1 MNNTPT
7 NTAPKSG
14 SDYKALIDANPYATG
29 TRKQTGWDRFVNKL
43 GFTSG
48 YDRYEAE
55 REQNSKNYLAQIYA
69 AQREEMYNSAPEQA
83 ARQRAAGLN
92 PDITGGVDS
101 GAAAGSPE
109 EFSPVSD
116 MSDAIQS
123 GADDINNFG
132 SLISLGVSALT
143 GTLGVVD
150 SISSIVKRGRDIESI
165 DYAIGSS
172 MPDFVDKVAR
182 MFSDSDM
189 LFSPDV
195 VKRIEAGASPEDV
208 FDDAFGKIL
217 SGASISSEYAR
228 PWFRSKRL
236 NDVYNQKLKSF
247 RNSDVYKNYIK
258 EFTNRYRSNIRSD
271 KEDSAEF
278 NAFMSSYDD
287 YVSIINE
294 NYFPKFAESYKYEL
308 ERVRVERK
316 QNKLTEKQIAL
327 TDEQIAGQRAKAQA
341 QAVVLRQIANHIKD
355 SNGLPEN
362 LYWNTLFNSMS
373 TDYIETAIDA
383 GLDIASDLLDVIR
396 LPKQVFH
403 YLKGNGR
410 VQ

>member
-7 NTAPKSG
+7 NPAPKSG
-14 SDYKALIDANPYATG
+14 TDYQALVDANPYATG

-69 AQREEMYNSAPEQA
+69 AQREEMYNSAIEQA
-83 ARQRAAGLN
+83 ERQRAAGIN

-109 EFSPVSD
+109 EFAPVSD

-123 GADDINNFG
+123 GADDMDNFG
-132 SLISLGVSALT
+132 SLVSLGVSALT

-150 SISSIVKRGRDIESI
+150 SISAIVKRGREVESV

-172 MPDFVDKVAR
+172 MPDFVVKVAR

-189 LFSPDV
+189 VFSPEV
-195 VKRIEAGASPEDV
+195 KKRIEAGESPESV
-208 FDDAFGKIL
+208 FDDAFGNIL

-258 EFTNRYRSNIRSD
+258 EFTNRYRSNIKSD
-271 KEDSAEF
+271 KEASAEF

-308 ERVRVERK
+308 EKVRVDRK
-316 QNKLTEKQIAL
+316 QNKLTENQIAL
-327 TDEQIAGQRAKAQA
+327 TDEEIAGKRAKAQA
-341 QAVVLRQIANHIKD
+341 QAVVLRQISAHIKS

-362 LYWNTLFNSMS
+362 LYWNTIFNSMS
-373 TDYIETAIDA
+373 TDYINTAIDA
-383 GLDIASDLLDVIR
+383 GLDIASDLLDIINV
-396 LPKQVFH
+396 PNKVFH
-403 YLKGNGR
+403 HLSGNK
-410 VQ
+410 